1 VRALLVHGMFRTPVA
16 MALLGHRLQKA
27 GLDVSFFGYSVVWE
41 TTEQGAERLCA
52 KAAEVAKSGEGWVLV
67 AHSLGAVL
75 GRMAFPRLGHRKP
88 TACLFLAPPSRACM
102 LAKLVHGRT
111 PLFRWLTRD
120 AGQLLADPAFMSAL
134 AVPEVPIRIY
144 AGTAG
149 PKGRLS
155 PFGNEPNDGILTVED
170 TRIGAGET
178 TIEVPAIHT
187 LIMNSELV
195 ARDIA
200 EFVKRI

>member
-1 VRALLVHGMFRTPVA
+1 
-16 MALLGHRLQKA
+16 MALLGHRLRKA

-41 TTEQGAERLCA
+41 STEECVERLRV
-52 KAAEVAKSGEGWVLV
+52 KAEQVASSGEGWVLV
-67 AHSLGAVL
+67 GHSLGAVL
-75 GRMAFPRLGHRKP
+75 GRMAFPRLGHRRP
-88 TACLFLAPPSRACM
+88 TACLFLAPPSRACL

-120 AGQLLADPAFMSAL
+120 AGRLLADPGFMDSL
-134 AVPEVPIRIY
+134 PLPDVPVRIY

-149 PKGRLS
+149 PRGRITPL
-155 PFGNEPNDGILTVED
+155 GDEPNDGILTVED

-178 TIEVPAIHT
+178 VIEVPAIHT

-200 EFVKRI
+200 EFTKRI